1 MSNNL
6 PVALMKKLWKDTFH
20 DALTYVNRIFGCWVD
35 PEFSLYRKNGE
46 GKLLSMLCAH
56 DFTFT
61 GGFKGLYLHGFAT
74 LPEARGNGLMTSL
87 LKETVINGR
96 NKGFDFLF
104 LIPASDGLRSW
115 YEALGFINTAPRYYT
130 YTSEAINEFQVKAS
144 VEDTV
149 EIIHRLEE
157 RQPYGS
163 LIHSLTDTIAVAE
176 EWSEAGNDVLVAQE
190 DRFLFKT
197 PDCISAID
205 SITLER
211 HLSGEK
217 GIKTYLYPDQLNEV
231 GESLTFFEEPYAM
244 IYPLIPKLHQRL
256 FVNFLM
262 D

>member
-20 DALTYVNRIFGCWVD
+20 DSSTYVNRIFDNWLN
-35 PEFSLYRKNGE
+35 PEFSLYRKNRD

-56 DFTFT
+56 DFVFT
-61 GGFKGLYLHGFAT
+61 GGFKGIYLHGLAT

-115 YEALGFINTAPRYYT
+115 YESLGFINAAPRYYT
-130 YTSEAINEFQVKAS
+130 YTSEASNEFQVKAS
-144 VEDTV
+144 VEYTV

-176 EWSEAGNDVLVAQE
+176 EWSEAGNDFFIAQE

-197 PDCISAID
+197 PDFISAID
-205 SITLER
+205 SITLQR
-211 HLSGEK
+211 HLSEYE

-231 GESLTFFEEPYAM
+231 GKRQIFFEEPYAM
-244 IYPLIPKLHQRL
+244 VYPLKPKLPQRL